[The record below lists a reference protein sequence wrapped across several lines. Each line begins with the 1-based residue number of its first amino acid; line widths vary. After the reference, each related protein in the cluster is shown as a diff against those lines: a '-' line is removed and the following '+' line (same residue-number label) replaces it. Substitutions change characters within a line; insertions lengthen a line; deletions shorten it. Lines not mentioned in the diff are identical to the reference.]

1 MGFSRC
7 RGTARA
13 LALTIIVALAGCSTS
28 SPTPQPTANAEP
40 AATPAASVGPG
51 PSAAISPSP
60 SAGPTTFPLAVVTG
74 ITNLMAST
82 SVAELMT
89 LSAARKLIVPCGVSI
104 GIVGTL
110 GDVPTAVC
118 VPADAIPAALAKIPT
133 TIALLPP
140 GLVSPTTKVL
150 PIGGDGPYGL
160 GGADLF
166 GSAESRSKPYPIV
179 GQSSTLD
186 PTWAAYDASKVWTL
200 VSLGDTCPDRGVAY
214 AAITQGLGWPWVL
227 DGGTAKYQ
235 RIYTNPTAPNTPG
248 YGQLVVAAQPS
259 GHAGAIARLS
269 AGADVTIDDFECPI
283 VDHWR
288 PNLGTVRVFTVDPK
302 LIPLLRTTLGIDVA
316 YLASNHL
323 TDAGVTGVR
332 STLKYLKAS
341 GIAPSGLGMNLAEAL
356 RPAYIQAGGVKLA
369 FVSFNVVP
377 GTVRAGPS
385 TPGVAWLTKANVIA
399 AVKEARAGGAQL
411 VFCDPQWW
419 GGAEYHSDL
428 KSGQREELTWFD
440 EAGCDHV
447 VGAGTHLA
455 GPLLIGNATSG
466 KPRLVMASQG
476 NYLFG
481 QAWAQTVQE
490 GVILELAFR
499 GTDLVNVRLHPYIM
513 LRQAQAS
520 LIDPQTDGRYVLGRI
535 WKYAEI
541 AP

>member
-1 MGFSRC
+1 MAIDRRRRAA
-7 RGTARA
+7 RGLA
-13 LALTIIVALAGCSTS
+13 LALVIGLAACNDV
-28 SPTPQPTANAEP
+28 SPTPGPTSN
-40 AATPAASVGPG
+40 ATPASTAASSLPT
-51 PSAAISPSP
+51 PTSAAISPSP

-74 ITNLMAST
+74 IENLKTIT
-82 SVAELMT
+82 SVAEVVALGKT
-89 LSAARKLIVPCGVSI
+89 GRLVVPCGVSI
-104 GIVGTL
+104 GVTGTL
-110 GDVPTAVC
+110 GDVPTSAC
-118 VPADAIPAALAKIPT
+118 VLAGAIPAALAKAPA

-140 GLVSPTTKVL
+140 GLVGPTTKVL

-166 GSAESRSKPYPIV
+166 GSAEARSKPYPIV
-179 GQSSTLD
+179 GQSSTLE
-186 PTWAAYDASKVWTL
+186 PAWTAYDASKVWTL

-214 AAITQGLGWPWVL
+214 AAITQGMGWPWVL
-227 DGGTAKYQ
+227 DGGTARYQ
-235 RIYTNPTAPNTPG
+235 RIYTNPTAPDTPG
-248 YGQLVVAAQPS
+248 FGQLVVAAQPS
-259 GHAGAIARLS
+259 GHAGAVARLS

-323 TDAGVTGVR
+323 TDAGVTGIR
-332 STLKYLKAS
+332 STLKYLNGS

-369 FVSFNVVP
+369 FVSFNAVP

-385 TPGVAWLTKANVIA
+385 TPGVAWLTKANVIE
-399 AVKEARAGGAQL
+399 AVKEAKAGGAQL

-428 KSGQREELTWFD
+428 KPGQREELTWFD

-455 GPLLIGNATSG
+455 GPLLIGKATDG
-466 KPRLVMASQG
+466 RPRLVMASQG

-541 AP
+541 GP

>member
-1 MGFSRC
+1 M
-7 RGTARA
+7 
-13 LALTIIVALAGCSTS
+13 
-28 SPTPQPTANAEP
+28 
-40 AATPAASVGPG
+40 
-51 PSAAISPSP
+51 
-60 SAGPTTFPLAVVTG
+60 TG
-74 ITNLMAST
+74 ITNLKATT
-82 SVAELMT
+82 SVAELVA
-89 LSAARKLIVPCGVSI
+89 LSATGKLVVPCGVSI
-104 GIVGTL
+104 SAAGSLGTFPSDPCTPVG
-110 GDVPTAVC
+110 
-118 VPADAIPAALAKIPT
+118 AIPAALAKTPT

-140 GLVSPTTKVL
+140 GLVGPTTRVL

-166 GSAESRSKPYPIV
+166 GSAEARSQPYPIV
-179 GQSSTLD
+179 GESATLD
-186 PTWAAYDASKVWTL
+186 PARTAYDASRVWTL

-214 AAITQGLGWPWVL
+214 AAITQRLGWPWVL

-248 YGQLVVAAQPS
+248 YGQLVVSAVAT
-259 GHAGAIARLS
+259 GHAGAVARLVS
-269 AGADVTIDDFECPI
+269 GADVTIDDFECPI

-302 LIPLLRTTLGIDVA
+302 LIPLLRTTLGIDIA

-323 TDAGVTGVR
+323 TDAGVTGIR
-332 STLKYLKAS
+332 STLKYLNAS

-356 RPAYIQAGGVKLA
+356 RPADIQVGGVKLA
-369 FVSFNVVP
+369 FVSFNAVP

-385 TPGVAWLTKANVIA
+385 TPGVAWLTKANVVA
-399 AVKEARAGGAQL
+399 AVKEAKAGGAEV

-428 KSGQREELTWFD
+428 KPGQREELTWFD
-440 EAGCDHV
+440 QAGCDHV

-455 GPLLIGNATSG
+455 GPLLVRTPVGG
-466 KPRLVMASQG
+466 KASLVMASQG

-520 LIDPQTDGRYVLGRI
+520 LIDPQTDGRDVLGRI

-541 AP
+541 GR